1 MDIRQSPLIL
11 GFSLGRY
18 FDVTVKVSIWFL
30 ALVFLLCVRLPIVI
44 GLWASLLLFISI
56 LIHEFA
62 HVYGAKR
69 TGGYGDEILMWPF
82 GGLAFVS
89 PAGTFRSEIWT
100 TAAGPLSNL
109 ALCLVCLPAVISAG
123 VFRDSLH
130 PIMLP
135 PLDFSLSNPATFVT
149 SIFVLMFALNF
160 KLFVFNLLP
169 IHPLD
174 GSQIAFSIAKLHWDQ
189 GTAKIG
195 TLYLGI
201 FVCLIVAIIG
211 VWIKSTDV
219 VTIGFMLMMLGFH
232 AHLTA
237 VYAEQFG
244 GGFDFGPGGGDDEYG
259 LFAEEREPQPGMM
272 QRWKQRREEKR
283 RLKEAELQAE
293 TSQKVDAL
301 LEKINTAGMESL
313 TPAEKK
319 FLQQASSRY
328 KAQSD

>member
-1 MDIRQSPLIL
+1 MDIRQSPLIM

-18 FDVTVKVSIWFL
+18 FDVTVKVSVWFL
-30 ALVFLLCVRLPIVI
+30 LLVILLCLRLPIVI

-62 HVYGAKR
+62 HVFGARR
-69 TGGYGDEILMWPF
+69 TGGHGDEILMWPF

-109 ALCLVCLPAVISAG
+109 ALCLISLPAVISAG
-123 VFRDSLH
+123 VFWDSLH

-135 PLDFSLSNPATFVT
+135 PLDFSLSNPATLVT

-174 GSQIAFSIAKLHWDQ
+174 GSRIAFSVAKLRWDQ

-195 TLYLGI
+195 SLYLGI
-201 FVCLIVAIIG
+201 LVCMIVVFIG
-211 VWIKSTDV
+211 VWVKSTDV
-219 VTIGFMLMMLGFH
+219 LTIGFVLIMLGFH

-244 GGFDFGPGGGDDEYG
+244 GGFEYGPGGDDEYG

-283 RLKEAELQAE
+283 LLKEAELQAE
-293 TSQKVDAL
+293 TAQQVDAL
-301 LEKINTAGMESL
+301 LEKINTDGIDSL
-313 TPAEKK
+313 SAAEKK

-328 KAQSD
+328 KTQND

>member
-1 MDIRQSPLIL
+1 MDIRQSPLIM

-18 FDVTVKVSIWFL
+18 FDVTVKVSVWFL

-62 HVYGAKR
+62 HVFGARR
-69 TGGYGDEILMWPF
+69 TGGHGDEILMWPF

-109 ALCLVCLPAVISAG
+109 ALCLICLPAVLSAG
-123 VFRDSLH
+123 VFWDSLH

-174 GSQIAFSIAKLHWDQ
+174 GSQIAFSVAKLRWDQ

-201 FVCLIVAIIG
+201 VVCLIVAIAG
-211 VWIKSTDV
+211 VVMKSTDV
-219 VTIGFMLMMLGFH
+219 VTIGLVLMVLGLQ
-232 AHLTA
+232 AHMTA
-237 VYAEQFG
+237 VFAQQFG
-244 GGFDFGPGGGDDEYG
+244 GGFEYGPGGDDEYG
-259 LFAEEREPQPGMM
+259 LFAEEREPQPGMVK
-272 QRWKQRREEKR
+272 RWKQRREEKR
-283 RLKEAELQAE
+283 LLKEAELQAE

-301 LEKINTAGMESL
+301 LEKINTTGMDSL
-313 TPAEKK
+313 SEAEKK

-328 KAQSD
+328 KTQND

>member
-1 MDIRQSPLIL
+1 MDIRQSPLIM

-18 FDVTVKVSIWFL
+18 FDVTVKVSVWFL

-62 HVYGAKR
+62 HVFGARR
-69 TGGYGDEILMWPF
+69 TGGHGDEILLWPF

-109 ALCLVCLPAVISAG
+109 ALCLICLPAVISAG

-149 SIFVLMFALNF
+149 SIFVLMFALNL

-174 GSQIAFSIAKLHWDQ
+174 GSQIAFSIAKLRWDQ

-201 FVCLIVAIIG
+201 AVCLIVAIAG
-211 VWIKSTDV
+211 VVMKSTDV
-219 VTIGFMLMMLGFH
+219 VTIGLVLMVLGLQ
-232 AHLTA
+232 AHMAA
-237 VYAEQFG
+237 VYAQQFG
-244 GGFDFGPGGGDDEYG
+244 GGLDYGPGGDDEYG
-259 LFAEEREPQPGMM
+259 LFAEEREPQPGMVE
-272 QRWKQRREEKR
+272 RWKQRREEKR
-283 RLKEAELQAE
+283 RVKEAELQAE
-293 TSQKVDAL
+293 TTQQVDAL
-301 LEKINTAGMESL
+301 LEKINIDGMDSL

-328 KAQSD
+328 KTQSD

>member
-1 MDIRQSPLIL
+1 MDIRQSPLIM

-18 FDVTVKVSIWFL
+18 FGVTVKVSIWFL
-30 ALVFLLCVRLPIVI
+30 ALVFLLCVRLPILI

-62 HVYGAKR
+62 HVFGARR
-69 TGGYGDEILMWPF
+69 TGGHGDEILMWPF

-109 ALCLVCLPAVISAG
+109 ALCLISLPAVISAG
-123 VFRDSLH
+123 VFWDSLH

-174 GSQIAFSIAKLHWDQ
+174 GSQITFSVAKLRWDQ

-201 FVCLIVAIIG
+201 VVCLIVAIAG
-211 VWIKSTDV
+211 VVMKSTDV
-219 VTIGFMLMMLGFH
+219 VTIGLVLMVLGLQ
-232 AHLTA
+232 AHMTA
-237 VYAEQFG
+237 VFAQQLG
-244 GGFDFGPGGGDDEYG
+244 GGFEYGPGGDDEYG
-259 LFAEEREPQPGMM
+259 LFAEEREPQPGMVE
-272 QRWKQRREEKR
+272 RWKMRREEKR
-283 RLKEAELQAE
+283 LLKEAELQAE
-293 TSQKVDAL
+293 TAQKVDAL
-301 LEKINTAGMESL
+301 LEKINTEGMDSL

-328 KAQSD
+328 KTQND

>member
-11 GFSLGRY
+11 GISLGRY
-18 FDVTVKVSIWFL
+18 FDVTVKVSVWFL

-44 GLWASLLLFISI
+44 GLWASLLLFTSI

-62 HVYGAKR
+62 HVFGARR
-69 TGGYGDEILMWPF
+69 TGGHGDEILMWPF

-109 ALCLVCLPAVISAG
+109 ALCLVCLPAVISAD
-123 VFRDSLH
+123 VLWDSLH
-130 PIMLP
+130 PVMLP

-149 SIFVLMFALNF
+149 SIFVLTFALNF

-174 GSQIAFSIAKLHWDQ
+174 GSQIAFSVAKLRWDQ
-189 GTAKIG
+189 ATAKIG

-201 FVCLIVAIIG
+201 VVCLIVAITG
-211 VWIKSTDV
+211 VVMKSTDV
-219 VTIGFMLMMLGFH
+219 VTIGLVLMVLGLQ
-232 AHLTA
+232 AHMTA
-237 VYAEQFG
+237 IVAQQYG
-244 GGFDFGPGGGDDEYG
+244 GGFEYGPGGDDEYG
-259 LFAEEREPQPGMM
+259 LFAEEREPQPGMVE
-272 QRWKQRREEKR
+272 RWKQRREEKR

-293 TSQKVDAL
+293 TAQQVDAL
-301 LEKINTAGMESL
+301 LEKINTDGIDSL

-319 FLQQASSRY
+319 FLHQASTRY
-328 KAQSD
+328 KTQND